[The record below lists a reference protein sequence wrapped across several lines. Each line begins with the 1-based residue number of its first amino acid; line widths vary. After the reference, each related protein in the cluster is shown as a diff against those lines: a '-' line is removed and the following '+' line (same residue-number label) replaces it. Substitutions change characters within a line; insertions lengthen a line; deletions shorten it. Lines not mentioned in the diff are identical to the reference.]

1 MQNIPYWRISEW
13 DVLFL
18 KENTKNMKQIT
29 EEQIDSIINSVFIE
43 QNENN
48 LNNYIKNYEGYKKV
62 FAECVMDLAPN
73 APSDYAER
81 FSNEFSMAFAAFKLA
96 QDNCVSILK
105 ETLKVLL
112 CEPSDD
118 RIKDKKGES
127 NVQ

>member
-18 KENTKNMKQIT
+18 MENTKNMKQIT
-29 EEQIDSIINSVFIE
+29 EEQIDSIITETFLNANETSMQDFVDNYHLYKEALKDDIE
-43 QNENN
+43 CLTNN
-48 LNNYIKNYEGYKKV
+48 NG
-62 FAECVMDLAPN
+62 
-73 APSDYAER
+73 YAE
-81 FSNEFSMAFAAFKLA
+81 FFYFDMAVLKTV

-105 ETLKVLL
+105 ETLKELL